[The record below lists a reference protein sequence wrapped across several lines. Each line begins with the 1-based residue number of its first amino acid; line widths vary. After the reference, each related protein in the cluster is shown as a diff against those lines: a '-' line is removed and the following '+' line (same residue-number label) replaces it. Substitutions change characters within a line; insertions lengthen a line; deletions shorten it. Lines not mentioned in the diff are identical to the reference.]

1 MKILLTA
8 PPGVGK
14 STVIDRVVKK
24 FPGTKTGIVAR
35 EILNEQGVRSGF
47 TSVNQAGS
55 SRQFMFATDKPTEKS
70 IGGLF
75 DVDVSA
81 VDDFVVTELR
91 RGLLGSEPHERSKST
106 AAKPAKPA
114 TTPTT
119 APATPAPSLIGTS
132 LIYIDEIGR
141 AQARSERFLAVL
153 REIFHSH
160 CNILGSIVYDDE
172 PWSLEFKR
180 DSNVCVVEISK
191 NNRDAMPDILLS
203 AFAHQHEFSQL
214 SLPQQ
219 NVVYSLLKKLVREE
233 KFVSARK
240 LFDNALGY
248 VTGAK
253 VTEPRPGEFSVYGL
267 TRDHKITRN
276 SSGSFA
282 CDCDLA
288 NGVASF
294 EGAPALCSHE
304 MSINILESRD

>member
-8 PPGVGK
+8 PPGLGK

-35 EILNEQGVRSGF
+35 EILNERGIRSGF

-55 SRQFMFATDKPTEKS
+55 SRQFMFATDSPTEES

-81 VDDFVVTELR
+81 IDDFVVTELL
-91 RGLLGSEPHERSKST
+91 RGLSGSEPRGNEPAKSSAPSKSPEF
-106 AAKPAKPA
+106 AAHLP
-114 TTPTT
+114 
-119 APATPAPSLIGTS
+119 PSTDGS

-153 REIFHSH
+153 RDIFRSG
-160 CNILGSIVYDDE
+160 CNVLGSIVYDDE

-180 DSNVCVVEISK
+180 DRHVCVVEISE

-203 AFAHQHEFSQL
+203 AFGHQHEFSRL
-214 SLPQQ
+214 TVSQQ
-219 NVVYSLLKKLVREE
+219 DVVYGLFKTLVREE

-248 VTGAK
+248 VTGGK
-253 VTEPRPGEFSVYGL
+253 VTEERPDEFSVSGL
-267 TRDHKITRN
+267 TRDHKIARN
-276 SSGSFA
+276 SSGRFS

-288 NGVASF
+288 NGVGSF
-294 EGAPALCSHE
+294 AGAAALCSHE
-304 MSINILESRD
+304 MSIKILESRN